1 MANLTPSQLR
11 TMPAW
16 EISRW
21 LLPWQ
26 LLRCAFCLCL
36 HCFTTQF
43 LPCTMQPLVG
53 QCSGERS
60 ALRLPSEGCGS
71 D

>member
-11 TMPAW
+11 IMPAW

-26 LLRCAFCLCL
+26 LLRCAFCPCL

-43 LPCTMQPLVG
+43 VASLHHATPCWAVFW
-53 QCSGERS
+53 GEVWS
-60 ALRLPSEGCGS
+60 LASF
-71 D
+71 